1 MQDTPLR
8 QVPTRQQVVIE
19 RLKQYILVQELRAGD
34 RLPTEGEL
42 AHQLGVSRSAIRE
55 ALRALEALGIIT
67 AKQGSGRYVNR
78 FSFQP
83 ILDNLGYSILF
94 DLHTFEELLEVRQ
107 KLEVGF
113 LEEAIQHLS
122 PEILE
127 KLHEITIAME
137 KSAEA
142 GDTDTAFLDQDM
154 KFHMT
159 LFSPLHNALLLKL
172 LEVFWAVQKRLR
184 MKMPQYVEERLHV
197 VNQHRAIIEALEE
210 QNVALARARL
220 EAHFA
225 GVRAW
230 LAQGKTSQSRQS
242 LSSGLNVDSPDV

>member
-1 MQDTPLR
+1 MLNTPLS

-19 RLKQYILVQELRAGD
+19 RLKEYILAEELRAGD

-42 AHQLGVSRSAIRE
+42 AQQLGVSRSAIRE

-113 LEEAIQHLS
+113 LEEAIHHLNS
-122 PEILE
+122 EVLSR
-127 KLHEITIAME
+127 LREITAAME
-137 KSAEA
+137 KSACTEESDA
-142 GDTDTAFLDQDM
+142 RFLDLDM
-154 KFHMT
+154 EFHMI
-159 LFSPLHNALLLKL
+159 LFSPLRNALLLKL
-172 LEVFWAVQKRLR
+172 LEVFWSVQKRLR
-184 MKMPQYVEERLHV
+184 TKMPQYTEERLHV
-197 VNQHRAIIEALEE
+197 VHQHKSIIEAIEKQDE
-210 QNVALARARL
+210 ALARARL

-230 LAQGKTSQSRQS
+230 LAQGKNNSASPSQPKPHSH
-242 LSSGLNVDSPDV
+242 DE